1 MAVNDIVTIVPT
13 AVANNASLTVQPGA
27 GAEWLIKNLY
37 YGGAVE
43 IYRTDGTNSI
53 KIDSDGVAGGRFSA
67 SFLLTSASYMTI
79 KNVSGVAAYISYD
92 GLVTK

>member
-1 MAVNDIVTIVPT
+1 MQPAV
-13 AVANNASLTVQPGA
+13 

-53 KIDSDGVAGGRFSA
+53 KIDSDGAAGGRFSA
-67 SFLLTSASYMTI
+67 SFLLTNASYMTI

>member
-1 MAVNDIVTIVPT
+1 MAVNDIVTVAPT
-13 AVANNASLTVQPGA
+13 SVANNASLAIQPGA

-53 KIDSDGVAGGRFSA
+53 KIDSDGATGGRFSA

-79 KNVSGVAAYISYD
+79 KNVSGAAIYICYD

>member
-1 MAVNDIVTIVPT
+1 MAVNDIVTVTPT
-13 AVANNASLTVQPGA
+13 SIANNASLDPAAGR

-53 KIDSDGVAGGRFSA
+53 KIDSDGASGGRFSA
-67 SFLLTSASYMTI
+67 SFLLTNASYMTM
-79 KNVSGVAAYISYD
+79 KMPRRGDLYQ
-92 GLVTK
+92 L

>member
-1 MAVNDIVTIVPT
+1 MAVNDIVSVAPT
-13 AVANNASLTVQPGA
+13 SVANNASLTMQPGS

-37 YGGAVE
+37 YSGAVE

-53 KIDSDGVAGGRFSA
+53 KIDSDGAGGGRFSA
-67 SFLLTSASYMTI
+67 SFLLTNTSYMAI
-79 KNVSGVAAYISYD
+79 KNVSGVAIFISYD

>member
-1 MAVNDIVTIVPT
+1 MVPT
-13 AVANNASLTVQPGA
+13 SVANNASLTLQPA
-27 GAEWLIKNLY
+27 VGAEWLIKNLY

-67 SFLLTSASYMTI
+67 SFLLTNASYMTI

>member
-13 AVANNASLTVQPGA
+13 QVANNASLALRPDA

-37 YGGAVE
+37 YSGAVE

-53 KIDSDGVAGGRFSA
+53 KIDSDGAAGGRFSA
-67 SFLLTSASYMTI
+67 SFLLTNASYLAI
-79 KNVSGVAAYISYD
+79 KNVSGADIYVAYD

>member
-1 MAVNDIVTIVPT
+1 MAANDIVTIAPT
-13 AVANNASLTVQPGA
+13 SVAHNASLTLQPAA
-27 GAEWLIKNLY
+27 GTEWLVKNLY

-53 KIDSDGVAGGRFSA
+53 KIDSDGAAGGRFSA
-67 SFLLTSASYMTI
+67 SFLLTNSSYMMV
-79 KNVSGVAAYISYD
+79 KNISGSAIYICYD

>member
-1 MAVNDIVTIVPT
+1 MAVNDIVTVAPT
-13 AVANNASLTVQPGA
+13 SIANNASLTLQPGA

-43 IYRTDGTNSI
+43 IYRTDGTSSI
-53 KIDSDGVAGGRFSA
+53 RIDSDGAAGGRFSA
-67 SFLLTSASYMTI
+67 SFLLTNASYMMI
-79 KNVSGVAAYISYD
+79 KNISGAVIHICYD

>member
-1 MAVNDIVTIVPT
+1 MAVNDIVTVAPT
-13 AVANNASLTVQPGA
+13 SIANNASLTLQPGT
-27 GAEWLIKNLY
+27 GAEWLIKTLY